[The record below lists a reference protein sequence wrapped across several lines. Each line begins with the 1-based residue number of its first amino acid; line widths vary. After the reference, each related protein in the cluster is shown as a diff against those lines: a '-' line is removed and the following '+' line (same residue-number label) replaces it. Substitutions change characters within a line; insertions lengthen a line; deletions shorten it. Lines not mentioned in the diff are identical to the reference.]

1 MLNTTTVTTNNNKPV
16 ISALLEVSRFTI
28 DYDDGFFVLSELTS
42 PISKHNSLYEANMV
56 KSTLEA

>member
-1 MLNTTTVTTNNNKPV
+1 MLNTTTHNQSV

-28 DYDDGFFVLSELTS
+28 DYHQGFFVLSELTR

-56 KSTLEA
+56 KSVLEA